1 MTISTEK
8 VRVKNGT
15 DYTFVCGKIPFAIS
29 CSTTLNHGS
38 YNLIDL
44 DLVNK
49 MKIPLQKI
57 KVCRMNYLGENLRSV
72 GHIDQTI
79 QCVKNGIVQGTIH
92 LSAKV
97 VRNLYES
104 FNVDC
109 IASFKTYER
118 LTGKPPAP
126 DPPDIEDT
134 EDDYKVDIP
143 SKVQNDCHDSTFSST
158 SSSTCSDN
166 IGVLTREWIRQASFM
181 AEIAQCDSEDT
192 LLRLENEKANVK
204 NDDDESQDETED
216 DNKDDKIKYTTD
228 TEDEEEEDF
237 HCDHCFRSG
246 QPVTIVTNHNNECP
260 TCPSMTLKQ
269 KEIKFGLNWKA
280 RAEKVFRK
288 RFQREQQRRKELRP
302 AMI

>member
-8 VRVKNGT
+8 VQVKNGT

-29 CSTTLNHGS
+29 CSSTLNHGS

-57 KVCRMNYLGENLRSV
+57 KVCRMTYLGENLRSV

-79 QCVKNGIVQGTIH
+79 QCVQNGVVQGTIH

-97 VRNLYES
+97 VRNLYEN

-109 IASFKTYER
+109 IASCKTYER
-118 LTGKPPAP
+118 LTGNKPP
-126 DPPDIEDT
+126 DPPDFEDT

-143 SKVQNDCHDSTFSST
+143 DKVQNDCHDTTFSST

-166 IGVLTREWIRQASFM
+166 IGAITREWIRQASFM
-181 AEIAQCDSEDT
+181 AEVAQCDSEDT

-204 NDDDESQDETED
+204 NDDECEDETGDNNED
-216 DNKDDKIKYTTD
+216 DNIQHTAE
-228 TEDEEEEDF
+228 TEDEEEDDLY
-237 HCDHCFRSG
+237 CDQCFRTG
-246 QPVTIVTNHNNECP
+246 QPVKIVTNHSNNCP
-260 TCPSMTLKQ
+260 TCPSLTLKQ
-269 KEIKFGLNWKA
+269 KEILFGTDWKA
-280 RAEKVFRK
+280 SAEKVFRK
-288 RFQREQQRRKELRP
+288 RFQREQKRRKSYARP
-302 AMI
+302 